1 MFRVSN
7 IIEET
12 KTKNKKLMFISTM
25 SSNETSSFND
35 PKPFENSKKESHTT
49 SKSSSLSTPLP
60 PQKYKSKFFGN
71 SKNSS
76 SHHNNIPM
84 KRILFRLYRVNY
96 NNQRKEKNKNSTINK
111 KENGAP
117 KKNMNYIFKHKQK
130 NLATKNNNITYNN
143 KNYTSGRWKSDE
155 HQRFIDAI
163 IKYGNNWRQV
173 QKCVGTRSSTQT
185 RSHAQKFFEKL
196 KRSKIFKHHKYD
208 FSKNSLKILHDIMEN
223 LPLKEYNETLKALHS
238 LSYERNQSSKN
249 ELNIIQNNNNEADN
263 LNDNLNENNENNAEN
278 GNYEAYDIN
287 HEDNLKGLKFN
298 NQGYWF
304 MDNCNNRLYNN
315 DDYLFCNNSNN
326 YNISNINN
334 IYNCNVNNFL
344 NCDYLNYLDI
354 KSRKESDFCSQRKNS
369 LSELNLNVKELKDQ
383 NNNVE
388 DLNFDINF
396 NLANNN
402 FNLNIQQDNKTN
414 NNKIFDFNEDKIGL
428 TKQFNNSDFLV
439 NLQTSR
445 KMSLEEKIN

>member
-7 IIEET
+7 NIEQT
-12 KTKNKKLMFISTM
+12 KTKNKKLLFISTL
-25 SSNETSSFND
+25 SSNETSSFNE
-35 PKPFENSKKESHTT
+35 PKQFEISKKETHTS

-71 SKNSS
+71 SKSS
-76 SHHNNIPM
+76 CAHQNNVPM
-84 KRILFRLYRVNY
+84 KRILFRLYRVNF
-96 NNQRKEKNKNSTINK
+96 NNQRKEKTKNSTINK

-117 KKNMNYIFKHKQK
+117 KKNMNYVFKHKQK
-130 NLATKNNNITYNN
+130 NLDTKNNNITSNN

-196 KRSKIFKHHKYD
+196 KRSKIFKHQKYD

-238 LSYERNQSSKN
+238 LSYERNQNSKN
-249 ELNIIQNNNNEADN
+249 EMNLIQNNSDETEN
-263 LNDNLNENNENNAEN
+263 LNLDENNENNAEN
-278 GNYEAYDIN
+278 ANYDAYDIN
-287 HEDNLKGLKFN
+287 HEDNLKGLKYN
-298 NQGYWF
+298 NQGSLF

-315 DDYLFCNNSNN
+315 DDYLLCNNNNN

-334 IYNCNVNNFL
+334 IYNSSNNNFL
-344 NCDYLNYLDI
+344 SYDYLNYLEI
-354 KSRKESDFCSQRKNS
+354 KSRKESDFFTQRKNS
-369 LSELNLNVKELKDQ
+369 LSEINLNMKDFKEQ

-388 DLNFDINF
+388 DLNLDINY
-396 NLANNN
+396 NLTNNN
-402 FNLNIQQDNKTN
+402 FNLNIQQDNKIN

-428 TKQFNNSDFLV
+428 TKQFNNIDLL